1 MLKLLYGVHADDIV
15 SRPPQHTTRPPSWAQ
30 SALTL
35 QQTAGNRATGALLR
49 ARATVDGTPNGPKVS
64 AGQSAGGAMSPS
76 PIPVVQRQA
85 CNFYVYDSTEPTFLG
100 TSWKVGA
107 AMWAAGARG
116 GHAIASSHTIE
127 YMLKRIVDTVA
138 NEGCDSVEEIQF
150 WSHGSAGN
158 AMNIAK
164 TGDEITAADFEIPGL
179 EEFGYIP
186 TLTMMAA
193 DPRRYEK
200 WKAWFDSL
208 TWRQQLL
215 VELRSYISGTG
226 AEIYYR
232 SCSAFQGKTGQEF
245 ARKSAA
251 FWRSEVIGHT
261 KIIGSTQP
269 GRRSLKPGQEPQWSE
284 SEGTETEMKKR
295 GKTPKK
301 Y

>member
-1 MLKLLYGVHADDIV
+1 MLKQQYGVHEDDTA
-15 SRPPQHTTRPPSWAQ
+15 SRPPQHTTHPPSWAQ
-30 SALTL
+30 SVLTL
-35 QQTAGNRATGALLR
+35 QQMAGNRATSALVR
-49 ARATVDGTPNGPKVS
+49 PQATVGGTLFGRKMS
-64 AGQSAGGAMSPS
+64 GQSARDAASFYPV
-76 PIPVVQRQA
+76 PVVQRQA

-107 AMWAAGARG
+107 AAWAAGARG

-138 NEGCDSVEEIQF
+138 NEGCNSVEEIQF

-186 TLTMMAA
+186 SLTMMATE
-193 DPRRYEK
+193 PRRYEK
-200 WKAWFDSL
+200 WKAWFNSL

-232 SCSAFQGKTGQEF
+232 SCSAFQGRKGQEF
-245 ARKSAA
+245 AKKSAA

-261 KIIGSTQP
+261 KIIGLTQP

-284 SEGTETEMKKR
+284 SEGVETEMKKR